1 MIQRRL
7 GKLRVLVVIDDVD
20 QVAQLECLAG
30 NHDWFGPG
38 SRIIIT
44 SADVHLLNCVDTLY
58 EAAVLTHDEA
68 LQLLSLKAFKKNPP
82 PEVYLELCNNILG
95 YAHGLPLVL
104 VVIGPFLCGRSINE
118 WKSAI
123 DRLRNKPETSIV
135 DVLQI
140 SFDGLRETEKEIF
153 LHVACFYVG
162 KDRDRVSEIL
172 DYCQLYPDIGLSVL
186 ADKSLITISNNKLS
200 MHALLQEM
208 GWEIVRRESPK
219 PGRRTRLWSHEDIH
233 NVLKKNK
240 GTEAVQG
247 MVMDLPKLE
256 VANWNPEAFSKLSE
270 LNFLQIRNVD
280 LPNGLTCL
288 SNSLR
293 LLEWSEYPLR
303 SLPQNF
309 EADELIE
316 LNLCHSKIEHLWE
329 GTKCFDKLK
338 FIKLCHSQN
347 IVQTPDL
354 TGACSLECLDLEG
367 CKNLVKIHQSHQS
380 VGVLKKL
387 IVLNLKNCESL
398 QSLPDR
404 IEMES
409 LKTLILSGCS
419 NIKKIPEFSRNMECL
434 SELCLDR
441 TAIEKLPDSIQYLC
455 GLSFLDLSN
464 CKNLFCLPSTINRLT
479 SLKNINLSGC
489 QKLRGPDKSVWE
501 LDFLPANVASITPV
515 TELPSSVFSISDH
528 VKDSSSHGYEVIQ
541 ESLFEFLPSGLMQ
554 MAYEE
559 PTSFRL
565 SLSGL
570 GNLTDL
576 NISDCNLDDR
586 AFVNNFGWL
595 PCLVALNLSGND
607 FIKLPPTIRRLNK
620 LENVNLENCK
630 RLEDLSNLPS
640 NSKLDVRADGCSSL
654 RILFDITNY
663 NRLEESY
670 FSFINCFKL
679 NEDRGHSNIAFEM
692 LKIVLHQAISTTK
705 ETFQIVFPGSE
716 IPRWFKHQSRKD
728 SLGVCILPPR
738 PYSSRFMGFA
748 LCAVFVINDER
759 HQVDELEIHHFKTFK
774 ATHNLVCY
782 LKLNGKELEVCG
794 RQPAFRFSEEFCQ
807 VESDHR
813 WVFYVS
819 SDKYF
824 GIEEHDRCS
833 QIELLFEARG
843 PGLKVKACGLRLIF
857 EQDVHELM
865 KGCRHTQA
873 YGRHGYVRRYECDCW
888 VDGYLYSI

>member
-1 MIQRRL
+1 
-7 GKLRVLVVIDDVD
+7 
-20 QVAQLECLAG
+20 
-30 NHDWFGPG
+30 
-38 SRIIIT
+38 
-44 SADVHLLNCVDTLY
+44 
-58 EAAVLTHDEA
+58 
-68 LQLLSLKAFKKNPP
+68 
-82 PEVYLELCNNILG
+82 
-95 YAHGLPLVL
+95 
-104 VVIGPFLCGRSINE
+104 
-118 WKSAI
+118 
-123 DRLRNKPETSIV
+123 
-135 DVLQI
+135 
-140 SFDGLRETEKEIF
+140 
-153 LHVACFYVG
+153 
-162 KDRDRVSEIL
+162 
-172 DYCQLYPDIGLSVL
+172 
-186 ADKSLITISNNKLS
+186 
-200 MHALLQEM
+200 
-208 GWEIVRRESPK
+208 
-219 PGRRTRLWSHEDIH
+219 
-233 NVLKKNK
+233 
-240 GTEAVQG
+240 
-247 MVMDLPKLE
+247 
-256 VANWNPEAFSKLSE
+256 
-270 LNFLQIRNVD
+270 
-280 LPNGLTCL
+280 
-288 SNSLR
+288 
-293 LLEWSEYPLR
+293 
-303 SLPQNF
+303 
-309 EADELIE
+309 
-316 LNLCHSKIEHLWE
+316 
-329 GTKCFDKLK
+329 
-338 FIKLCHSQN
+338 
-347 IVQTPDL
+347 
-354 TGACSLECLDLEG
+354 
-367 CKNLVKIHQSHQS
+367 
-380 VGVLKKL
+380 
-387 IVLNLKNCESL
+387 
-398 QSLPDR
+398 
-404 IEMES
+404 MES

-479 SLKNINLSGC
+479 RC
-489 QKLRGPDKSVWE
+489 QKLGGPDKSVRE

-607 FIKLPPTIRRLNK
+607 FIKLPPTIRWLNK

-654 RILFDITNY
+654 RILFDISNY

-679 NEDRGHSNIAFEM
+679 NEDRGRSNIAFEM

-748 LCAVFVINDER
+748 LCAVFVLNDER

-843 PGLKVKACGLRLIF
+843 PGLKVKVCGLRLIF